1 MAGTNSR
8 SLLLRVLRSPVPL
21 PCEGNGIGNRGSPR
35 TPFSGCLC
43 PAPSLWTS
51 PPMAPTCDGL
61 ATASRGACSRVPPQ
75 PAPPGSKAA
84 ACLPCYVPSW
94 KEPHAGVISREP
106 RGEGGAR
113 GKAAQTVTVTGV
125 ETTAGGGELGLNSQ
139 REARWDSRQRAE
151 QQSEGPW
158 ARRRGWGLSRR
169 RLRCRGPARK
179 FPIGGTMTFHSK
191 LQKSNHRAGSC
202 RVDPTAYP

>member
-61 ATASRGACSRVPPQ
+61 ATPSRGACSRIPPQ

-84 ACLPCYVPSW
+84 TWLPCYVPSW

-151 QQSEGPW
+151 RGAPGGKSRGGDVGGGDSPEGGFAAEGP
-158 ARRRGWGLSRR
+158 RES
-169 RLRCRGPARK
+169 
-179 FPIGGTMTFHSK
+179 FP
-191 LQKSNHRAGSC
+191 LAVQ
-202 RVDPTAYP
+202 